1 MPVGEPETSVSPHD
15 RYHIADTALGDGAYA
30 EVYRAVHRGT
40 GAEVALKVAR
50 GRPDAQ
56 ARIRMEIEA
65 QTVLAHPN
73 IMPIRDHDPGFL
85 WYTMPIADGTMKNL
99 RSRLTEESLISILLN
114 LADALEVAHQQN
126 LIHRDIS
133 PANILALPGQNT
145 SGLRWVVAD
154 WGMVRRPPEA
164 GKSPLTRTGQRMGTP
179 GFDAPELS
187 DDPRKATAA
196 VDVYSLGRVAA
207 WFLTG
212 KMPQTG
218 RSLLPD
224 AADVLHWRQF
234 VLGCTQEEVVA
245 RLPNMSELRRELN
258 AISTER
264 DEPPAQ
270 RARRLVNGLL
280 RGVGENL
287 GDLASLAEAYSH
299 DASLYLDHL
308 ARVPSATL
316 RKWVGGAPQQG
327 AVLGSCMARHLVES
341 PWEDRDAEYVGTP
354 LGFIHSILRA
364 LIESGHLG
372 LAQDIAGGFF
382 AADAH
387 WRHSEQR
394 MRTREW
400 LDDLDTSGIK
410 AMIRVLGRCGDSVLA
425 YYREAGWRPRNPAL
439 DAFLGKVPS

>member
-1 MPVGEPETSVSPHD
+1 MGETEVGVSPD
-15 RYHIADTALGDGAYA
+15 DLYRITDTALGDGAYA
-30 EVYRAVHRGT
+30 KVYRAVHRGT
-40 GAEVALKVAR
+40 GAEVALKHAR
-50 GRPDAQ
+50 ERPDAQ

-85 WYTMPIADGTMKNL
+85 WYTMPIADGTMKAL
-99 RSRLTEESLISILLN
+99 RRRLNEESLISILLN
-114 LADALEVAHQQN
+114 LADALDVAHQQN

-133 PANILALPGQNT
+133 PLNILALPGQST

-154 WGMVRRPPEA
+154 WGMVRRPQQA
-164 GKSPLTRTGQRMGTP
+164 GRSPLTKTGQQMGTP

-218 RSLLPD
+218 RPLLPD
-224 AADVLHWRQF
+224 GDVLHWRQF
-234 VLGCTQEEVVA
+234 VLACTQEEIVA
-245 RLPNMSELRRELN
+245 RLPNMTELRQELN

-280 RGVGENL
+280 RGADDNL
-287 GDLASLAEAYSH
+287 DDLVSVAEAYSN
-299 DASLYLDHL
+299 DASLYIDHL
-308 ARVPSATL
+308 ARVPSITL
-316 RKWVGGAPQQG
+316 RTWVGRSPQQG
-327 AVLGSCMARHLVES
+327 ATLGSCMARHLVDS
-341 PWEDRDAEYVGTP
+341 PWEDRDQEYLGTP
-354 LGFIHSILRA
+354 LGFIHGVLRA
-364 LIESGHLG
+364 LVECGQLG

-387 WRHSEQR
+387 WRHFEQR

-400 LDDLDTSGIK
+400 LDDLDTSGVK
-410 AMIRVLGRCGDSVLA
+410 AMIRALTRCGDSVLA
-425 YYREAGWRPRNPAL
+425 YYREAGWRPRNPVL
-439 DAFLGKVPS
+439 DAFFGKVPS